1 MYIPNN
7 KYRKD
12 SGGYTF
18 VTEDIYSNDK
28 NRINLKLSYGHR
40 QSENIDHPKLAEHL
54 LCGLSPFCLI
64 HWMSIVIALPVS
76 IKQHH

>member
-1 MYIPNN
+1 MYISNN

-28 NRINLKLSYGHR
+28 NKINLKLS
-40 QSENIDHPKLAEHL
+40 
-54 LCGLSPFCLI
+54 
-64 HWMSIVIALPVS
+64 
-76 IKQHH
+76 